1 MITRNTVKSI
11 VRLLTAVGTG
21 AVVNGVITN
30 NVTRPENLPAKVVIK
45 TTSLVVGGA
54 IAEKTAPYADRQ
66 VDFMFDTYAEIKEA
80 FTQK

>member
-11 VRLLTAVGTG
+11 VRLITAAGSG

-30 NVTRPENLPAKVVIK
+30 NITQPENLPAKVVIR
-45 TTSLVVGGA
+45 TTSFVVGGA

-66 VDFMFDTYAEIKEA
+66 VDFMFDTYNEIKAA
-80 FTQK
+80 FNQK